1 MKITLLTGKTYN
13 IEQKFAF
20 PLKIIKSARARK
32 LTLRIDTKERMAVLT
47 LPRYCAQK
55 KAVEFVTHHQ
65 EWIKSSLA
73 QIPAAKSFQNGDK
86 ISLFGQEVTIS
97 HEPSRRLGA
106 KLENTKL
113 IVSGEKEF
121 INRRV
126 KDYIKKK
133 AAEEFGKRA
142 RRYAKKLGVKIHG
155 ITIKDTK
162 SRWGS
167 CSTLNNLNF
176 SWRVALAPNYVIDY
190 LMAHEVSHL
199 VHHDHSPNFWQ
210 TVKSLNADY
219 EKGEKW
225 LKDHGKEL
233 YSYE

>member
-13 IEQKFAF
+13 IEQKFSF

-55 KAVEFVTHHQ
+55 KAVEFITHHQ

-73 QIPAAKSFQNGDK
+73 QIPEAKSFQNGDK
-86 ISLFGQEVTIS
+86 ISLFGQEVIIS
-97 HEPSRRLGA
+97 HEPSRRLGE

-133 AAEEFGKRA
+133 AEEEFGKRA
-142 RRYAKKLGVKIHG
+142 RRYAQKLGVTIHS

-199 VHHDHSPNFWQ
+199 LHHDHSPNFWQ
-210 TVKSLNADY
+210 TVKNLNADY

>member
-13 IEQKFAF
+13 IEQKFSF

-55 KAVEFVTHHQ
+55 KAVEFITHHQ

-73 QIPAAKSFQNGDK
+73 QIPEAKSFQNGDK
-86 ISLFGQEVTIS
+86 ISLFGQEVIIS

-133 AAEEFGKRA
+133 AEEEFGKRA
-142 RRYAKKLGVKIHG
+142 RRYAQKLGVTIHS

-199 VHHDHSPNFWQ
+199 LHHDHSPNFWQ
-210 TVKSLNADY
+210 TVKNLNADY